1 MQRRDRRENGVLI
14 SLLLVLAL
22 MLLASAPIWPYS
34 REWGFYPST
43 GIGIILIA
51 VVLLAALHVF

>member
-1 MQRRDRRENGVLI
+1 MLI